1 MPSLKLTSTQQRV
14 LDFIT
19 EWKDNQ
25 GYPPTVREIAEGLG
39 FKSLNNVRQHLRLI
53 EKKGFLKISGGK
65 ARGIEVMKTGLHTAG
80 TGKVREAAF
89 VQFGKVTHDNGF
101 EVPLIGR
108 VAAGTPIV
116 AEENIEGTVTLDRT
130 LFKGDGLFTLKVRGE
145 SMQDIGVFDGDIAV
159 VKQQPG
165 ATNGEV
171 VVAIVDGE
179 ATLKR
184 FFKKEDKIV
193 LHAENPGFSDIVVTS
208 PKNVF
213 IAGRLVGVI
222 RKY

>member
-1 MPSLKLTSTQQRV
+1 MLQMNKLTETQQRV
-14 LDFIT
+14 YQFIT
-19 EWKDNQ
+19 DWREAK
-25 GYPPTVREIAEGLG
+25 GFPPTVRELAEGLG

-53 EKKGFLKISGGK
+53 EKKGFLKISSGK
-65 ARGIEVMKTGLHTAG
+65 ARGID
-80 TGKVREAAF
+80 
-89 VQFGKVTHDNGF
+89 VQFGRVASDNGF
-101 EVPLIGR
+101 DVPLIGR

-116 AEENIEGTVTLDRT
+116 AEENIEGTITLDRT
-130 LFKGDGLFTLKVRGE
+130 LFKGDGLFTLRVRGE

-159 VKQQPG
+159 VKQQQ
-165 ATNGEV
+165 AARDGEV

-184 FFKKEDKIV
+184 FFKKDDKIV
-193 LHAENPGFSDIVVTS
+193 LHAENPSFSDIVVTS
-208 PKNVF
+208 PKNVY

>member
-1 MPSLKLTSTQQRV
+1 MVQSGMLTSTQERV
-14 LDFIT
+14 YQFII
-19 EWKDNQ
+19 EWKKDR
-25 GYPPTVREIAEGLG
+25 GFPPTVREIAEGLG

-53 EKKGFLKISGGK
+53 EKKGFLRISGGK
-65 ARGIEVMKTGLHTAG
+65 ARGIDVTMK
-80 TGKVREAAF
+80 
-89 VQFGKVTHDNGF
+89 FGKVTSDNGI

-116 AEENIEGTVTLDRT
+116 AEENIEGTVTLDRS

-159 VKQQPG
+159 VKQQQN
-165 ATNGEV
+165 AANGEV

-184 FFKKEDKIV
+184 FFKKSDKIV
-193 LHAENPGFSDIVVTS
+193 LHAENPNFSDIVVTS

>member
-1 MPSLKLTSTQQRV
+1 MVQSGVLTATQRRV
-14 LDFIT
+14 YQFIID
-19 EWKDNQ
+19 WKKNR
-25 GYPPTVREIAEGLG
+25 GFPPTVREIAEGLG

-53 EKKGFLKISGGK
+53 EKKGFLKISSGK
-65 ARGIEVMKTGLHTAG
+65 ARGIDVT
-80 TGKVREAAF
+80 
-89 VQFGKVTHDNGF
+89 VQFGKVVSDNGF
-101 EVPLIGR
+101 EVPLVGR
-108 VAAGTPIV
+108 VAAGVPTL

-159 VKQQPG
+159 VKQQP
-165 ATNGEV
+165 AAANGEV

-184 FFKKEDKIV
+184 FFKKSDKIV
-193 LHAENPGFSDIVVTS
+193 LHAENPNFSDIVVTS